1 MPRPSRSL
9 LVSLAPLWTG
19 RLRRRGSTLLIV
31 RRRSGM
37 LRTGLSGSWL
47 RAVAGRYLV
56 LVVIGLVVI
65 ASSRESEGKLH
76 DGDEVR

>member
-1 MPRPSRSL
+1 
-9 LVSLAPLWTG
+9 
-19 RLRRRGSTLLIV
+19 
-31 RRRSGM
+31 M